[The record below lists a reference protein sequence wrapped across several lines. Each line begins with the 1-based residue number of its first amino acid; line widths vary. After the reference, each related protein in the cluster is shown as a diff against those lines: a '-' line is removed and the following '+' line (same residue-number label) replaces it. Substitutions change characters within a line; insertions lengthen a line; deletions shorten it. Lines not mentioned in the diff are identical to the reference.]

1 MGKHQ
6 LIDEWQLLPSIW
18 DYVRRKCD
26 EDKSPG
32 KYILTGSATEKEG
45 TISHSGAGRICKI
58 DMYTMSLYESG
69 DRRVPSIMIDKIC
82 DEFKCHKAEI
92 LGMDYLN
99 KKSDDNRTILFDI
112 YDNLPQDLKDL
123 LLVRAKELDNINKE
137 NLKVA
142 A

>member
-1 MGKHQ
+1 MTDLEIGRNIKQ
-6 LIDEWQLLPSIW
+6 IRYNLGLTQKEFSKALKISNSLL
-18 DYVRRKCD
+18 
-26 EDKSPG
+26 
-32 KYILTGSATEKEG
+32 
-45 TISHSGAGRICKI
+45 
-58 DMYTMSLYESG
+58 SLYESG